1 MKNIVS
7 FLIIF
12 YLTIID
18 AALAGQSINTL
29 KSKIIE
35 KGAIPLIKTEVD
47 NDTTYEDLLETQYK
61 FILDEEIK
69 IIKDIK
75 VAENSCKI
83 MGINDSKFKK
93 KKKKFAQCVLEVWQ
107 ARLIGKKFA
116 TMQSEINTQ
125 DFDAEEL
132 QKYFNKELRSFNEI
146 RKKQMKK
153 NINFKE
159 KFKKLGVKEK
169 LEKID
174 YEKIV
179 LYAIGI
185 VAVYYIG
192 KTIGDSLADAKIAN
206 EASSSAKST
215 VRVLKPKNQTL
226 CNYGRMLYV
235 RYRIRHGTLIY
246 CNLQ

>member
-1 MKNIVS
+1 MKKIVS
-7 FLIIF
+7 FLIVF
-12 YLTIID
+12 YLILID
-18 AALAGQSINTL
+18 ATLANQSINTL

-47 NDTTYEDLLETQYK
+47 DDTTYEDLLETQYK
-61 FILDEEIK
+61 FILEEEIK

-83 MGINDSKFKK
+83 MGINDSKLKK

-116 TMQSEINTQ
+116 TMQSEMNTQ
-125 DFDAEEL
+125 DFDADEL
-132 QKYFNKELRSFNEI
+132 QEYFNKELKSFNEM

-153 NINFKE
+153 NINFK
-159 KFKKLGVKEK
+159 KRFKELGVKEK
-169 LEKID
+169 LEKVD
-174 YEKIV
+174 YEKVV

-185 VAVYYIG
+185 VAAYYIG
-192 KTIGDSLADAKIAN
+192 KAIGDSLNEAKIAK

-215 VRVLKPKNQTL
+215 AKVLKPKNQTL
-226 CNYGRMLYV
+226 CNYGRMLFV
-235 RYRIRHGTLIY
+235 RYRIRHGSLIY
-246 CNLQ
+246 CKLQ

>member
-1 MKNIVS
+1 VKKSIS

-12 YLTIID
+12 YLILIEAT
-18 AALAGQSINTL
+18 LASQSIDSL
-29 KSKIIE
+29 KSKIIK
-35 KGAIPLIKTEVD
+35 KGAVPLIKTEVD
-47 NDTTYEDLLETQYK
+47 DNITYKDLLETQYK
-61 FILDEEIK
+61 FILKEEIK

-83 MGINDSKFKK
+83 MGINNSKFKK
-93 KKKKFAQCVLEVWQ
+93 KKKNFAQCVLEVWQ
-107 ARLIGKKFA
+107 ARLIGKKFVS
-116 TMQSEINTQ
+116 MQSEINTQ
-125 DFDAEEL
+125 DFDADEL
-132 QKYFNKELRSFNEI
+132 QEYFNKELRSFNEI

-153 NINFKE
+153 NINFKK

-169 LEKID
+169 LEKVD

-192 KTIGDSLADAKIAN
+192 KAIGDSLADAKIAK

-226 CNYGRMLYV
+226 CNYGRMLFV
-235 RYRIRHGTLIY
+235 RYRIRHGTLVY